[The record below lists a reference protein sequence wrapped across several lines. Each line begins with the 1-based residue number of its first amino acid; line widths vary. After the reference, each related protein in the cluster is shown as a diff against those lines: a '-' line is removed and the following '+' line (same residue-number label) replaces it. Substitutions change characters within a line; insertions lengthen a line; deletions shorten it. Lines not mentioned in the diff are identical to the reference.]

1 MQGKSEKQQKRR
13 ESSWR
18 RSPQTEPLPPN
29 KTKSFPLLYMS
40 SHHSLLRCGLRK
52 WPPKCPQKG
61 GLGQGER
68 LGEVKTCKMGGGE
81 YPTLTAMLG
90 LLLAAQG
97 LLVAQAIKRH
107 GIVCRLILGTVSI
120 CLCVLMEGILFS
132 EPIAFGECLGILL
145 VLAGSSLY
153 YTSDPLVIAPERRHP
168 PAVQLQQLNVLR
180 DDEEQRDTSSPL
192 PCK

>member
-40 SHHSLLRCGLRK
+40 SHHSLLRYGLRK

-81 YPTLTAMLG
+81 YPTLKTTCLRPHLSCKPGRGPPKLPRPKTSLSMGQCTRPRPTAPSFTAPRRG
-90 LLLAAQG
+90 NHPAAFRWG
-97 LLVAQAIKRH
+97 KSGPFGRCGCGAPTGNEESKAH
-107 GIVCRLILGTVSI
+107 GARS
-120 CLCVLMEGILFS
+120 
-132 EPIAFGECLGILL
+132 FGP
-145 VLAGSSLY
+145 AWS
-153 YTSDPLVIAPERRHP
+153 ARR
-168 PAVQLQQLNVLR
+168 
-180 DDEEQRDTSSPL
+180 
-192 PCK
+192 

>member
-1 MQGKSEKQQKRR
+1 MVPGLVHGSHLVGWMGGKKNEESCRERSEKQQKRR

-81 YPTLTAMLG
+81 YPSGGVRTGERGGGGGGQTATHNAHWPFG
-90 LLLAAQG
+90 HC
-97 LLVAQAIKRH
+97 AIGRCMPRH
-107 GIVCRLILGTVSI
+107 VGGRH
-120 CLCVLMEGILFS
+120 
-132 EPIAFGECLGILL
+132 
-145 VLAGSSLY
+145 AGSSVAWDGQPGPSEVALAHNP
-153 YTSDPLVIAPERRHP
+153 TEV
-168 PAVQLQQLNVLR
+168 
-180 DDEEQRDTSSPL
+180 
-192 PCK
+192 